1 LPGGNRRKQPKVNGV
16 NAIEGRARLRGIKE
30 GVLMA
35 GELWHEGGIPM
46 LNARW
51 HGVAGGG
58 EMRWQRDRD
67 RSTWGRGQN

>member
-1 LPGGNRRKQPKVNGV
+1 
-16 NAIEGRARLRGIKE
+16 
-30 GVLMA
+30 MA